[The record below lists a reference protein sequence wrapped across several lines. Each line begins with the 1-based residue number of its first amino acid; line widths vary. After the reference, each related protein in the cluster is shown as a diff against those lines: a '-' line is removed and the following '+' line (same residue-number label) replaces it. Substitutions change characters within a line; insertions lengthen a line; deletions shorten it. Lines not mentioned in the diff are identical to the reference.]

1 MRIELFFDFACPFA
15 YLAAREIEGVAA
27 RTGAELVWRPILLG
41 GLLREIGSEEILARQ
56 PPARSAYLLVDR
68 KRCAEVRGA
77 PLSPS
82 AVHPQRTVRALRT
95 VLAVDEG
102 PARVALIHELY
113 RAYWERGERIEE
125 EPVLRRALET
135 CGVAPGAPLAA
146 SASEAIK
153 DELRRRTDE
162 AIARGV
168 FGVPTSIVS
177 GVSGVSGPRGELLFW
192 GQDRLEQV
200 EAVLGGWTPGGEALP
215 DRVVETRPPTGDRA
229 VIEFWFDYASPWAY
243 IASTQVQRVAARA
256 GAELVWRPML
266 LGAVFKQIGQQQVP
280 LFAMPDA
287 KRRWVA
293 ADLELWSSWLGVPL
307 RWASHFPQR
316 TITPLRLAL
325 LAGDR
330 IAELSHALFRAIWV
344 EDRNL
349 EEEATLVAVLESVGL
364 DAAAT
369 LARTQEPAIKQALID
384 NTGAAVAAGVFGA
397 PSFLVRRG
405 GTTRL
410 FFGQD
415 RLDQVERAA
424 RGDAVPSS

>member
-1 MRIELFFDFACPFA
+1 MAMRIDFFFDFACPFA
-15 YLAAREIEGVAA
+15 YLATREIEGVAA
-27 RTGAELVWRPILLG
+27 RAGAEIAWRPILLG
-41 GLLREIGSEEILARQ
+41 GLLRAIGSEEILARQ
-56 PPARSAYLLVDR
+56 PAARSAWLLLDR
-68 KRCAEVRGA
+68 ARCAEVRGA

-102 PARVALIHELY
+102 PGRVALIHELY
-113 RAYWERGERIEE
+113 RAYWERGERLEDE
-125 EPVLRRALET
+125 AVLRRALAAA
-135 CGVAPGAPLAA
+135 GIAPEAPLAA
-146 SASEAIK
+146 SESAAMK
-153 DELRRRTDE
+153 DELRRRTDD

-177 GVSGVSGPRGELLFW
+177 TPRGERLFW

-200 EAVLGGWTPGGEALP
+200 EAVLGGWMPGDGTPPE
-215 DRVVETRPPTGDRA
+215 RVVETRPPDAGRA

-243 IASTQVQRVAARA
+243 VASTQVQRVAARA
-256 GAELVWRPML
+256 GAELVWRPMA
-266 LGAVFKQIGQQQVP
+266 LGGVFKQIGQANVP
-280 LFAMPDA
+280 LFAMPEA

-293 ADLELWSSWLGVPL
+293 SDLELWTAWWGVPF

-316 TITPLRLAL
+316 TLTPLRLAL

-330 IAELSHALFRAIWV
+330 IAELSHGLFRAIWV

-364 DAAAT
+364 DAAAL
-369 LARTQEPAIKQALID
+369 LARAAEPAVKQALID
-384 NTGAAVAAGVFGA
+384 STAAAVAAGVFGA
-397 PSFLVRRG
+397 PSFLVRRDG
-405 GTTRL
+405 APPRL

>member
-1 MRIELFFDFACPFA
+1 MRIEFFFDFACPFA

-27 RTGAELVWRPILLG
+27 RTGAELVWRPLLLG
-41 GLLREIGSEEILARQ
+41 GVLRAIGSEELLARQ
-56 PPARSAYLLVDR
+56 PAARNAYLQRDR
-68 KRCAEVRGA
+68 VRCAEMRGA

-82 AVHPQRTVRALRT
+82 AVHPQRTVRALRV
-95 VLAVDEG
+95 VLAVNDG
-102 PARVALIHELY
+102 PERIALVHELY
-113 RAYWERGERIEE
+113 RAYWERGEEIEDE
-125 EPVLRRALET
+125 SVLRRALVA
-135 CGVAPGAPLAA
+135 CGIAPDAPLEA
-146 SASEAIK
+146 SATPTLKE
-153 DELRRRTDE
+153 ELRRRTDE

-177 GVSGVSGPRGELLFW
+177 TPQGERLFW

-200 EAVLGGWTPGGEALP
+200 EAVLGGWIPGGDAP
-215 DRVVETRPPTGDRA
+215 PARVVETRPATADGA
-229 VIEFWFDYASPWAY
+229 VIEFWYDFASPWAY

-266 LGAVFKQIGQQQVP
+266 LGGVFKEIGQQNVP
-280 LFAMPDA
+280 LFSMPDA

-293 ADLELWSSWLGVPL
+293 ADLEIWSSWWGVPL
-307 RWASHFPQR
+307 KWASHFPQR

-330 IAELSHALFRAIWV
+330 VAELSHAMFRAIWV

-349 EEEATLVAVLESVGL
+349 EEDATLVAAVESVGL
-364 DAAAT
+364 DAAA
-369 LARTQEPAIKQALID
+369 LMAQTQDPAIKRALID
-384 NTGAAVAAGVFGA
+384 NTNAAVAAGVFGT
-397 PSFLVRRG
+397 PSFVVRRG
-405 GTTRL
+405 GAARL

-424 RGDAVPSS
+424 RGDAIPSS

>member
-15 YLAAREIEGVAA
+15 YLAAREIEGVAS

-41 GLLREIGSEEILARQ
+41 GVLRAIGSEELLARQ
-56 PPARSAYLLVDR
+56 PAARSAWLQVDR
-68 KRCAEVRGA
+68 VRCAELRGA
-77 PLSPS
+77 ALAPD
-82 AVHPQRTVRALRT
+82 VTHPQRTVRALRT
-95 VLAVDEG
+95 VLSVEDG
-102 PARVALIHELY
+102 PARALLIHELY
-113 RAYWERGERIEE
+113 RAYWERGERIEDE
-125 EPVLRRALET
+125 AVLRRALDA
-135 CGVAPGAPLAA
+135 CGIAPDGPLAA
-146 SASEAIK
+146 STAPAAKE
-153 DELRRRTDE
+153 ELRRRTDE

-177 GVSGVSGPRGELLFW
+177 TPGGERLFW

-200 EAVLGGWTPGGEALP
+200 EAVLAGWTPGEGIPPE
-215 DRVVETRPPTGDRA
+215 RVVETRPPGGDGA
-229 VIEFWFDYASPWAY
+229 IIEFWFDYASPWAY
-243 IASTQVQRVAARA
+243 VASTQVQRIAARA
-256 GAELVWRPML
+256 GAQLVWRPML
-266 LGAVFKQIGQQQVP
+266 LGAVFKQIGQANVP

-287 KRRWVA
+287 KRRWIA
-293 ADLELWSSWLGVPL
+293 NDLDLWTAWWGVPF

-349 EEEATLVAVLESVGL
+349 EDDATLTAVLESVGL
-364 DAAAT
+364 DGAAL

-384 NTGAAVAAGVFGA
+384 STGAAVAAGVFGT
-397 PSFLVRRG
+397 PSFVVRRG
-405 GTTRL
+405 GDARL